1 MNHLADSCRECTRC
15 KCGAS
20 EGELHSPSINQLS
33 TCHPHHPVA
42 HPLSI
47 FVQSGATPQGN
58 SRVSIPYRNGNLQSD
73 KSNLVCKAAKA
84 KRQLATRA
92 AAKATRRRA
101 ICTSICANK
110 TLARRRAGNKASWRA
125 GNQAS
130 SETGKR
136 SESTQVNWRQSE
148 AKTKAQTQLKS
159 AQAKVSKA
167 AEKVPRRK
175 SSVIVKSDRLVKLG
189 KARRN
194 SQANKSC
201 KAREKQK
208 HVIDIFRSK
217 KANQQMKAGSKR
229 RRLV

>member
-1 MNHLADSCRECTRC
+1 
-15 KCGAS
+15 
-20 EGELHSPSINQLS
+20 
-33 TCHPHHPVA
+33 
-42 HPLSI
+42 
-47 FVQSGATPQGN
+47 
-58 SRVSIPYRNGNLQSD
+58 VSIPYRNGNLQSD

-148 AKTKAQTQLKS
+148 AKTKAT
-159 AQAKVSKA
+159 A
-167 AEKVPRRK
+167 ADVLNLGRRWPGF
-175 SSVIVKSDRLVKLG
+175 SLELEQDQQDDYEDRL
-189 KARRN
+189 
-194 SQANKSC
+194 
-201 KAREKQK
+201 
-208 HVIDIFRSK
+208 
-217 KANQQMKAGSKR
+217 
-229 RRLV
+229 